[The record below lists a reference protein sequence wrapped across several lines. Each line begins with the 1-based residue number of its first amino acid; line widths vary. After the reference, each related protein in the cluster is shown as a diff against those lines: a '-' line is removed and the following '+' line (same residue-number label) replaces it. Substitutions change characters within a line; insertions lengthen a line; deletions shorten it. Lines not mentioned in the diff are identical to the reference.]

1 MSLEIEATDVI
12 KIILQFC
19 KENSLL
25 ESFNA
30 IQNECQVSLNTV
42 DSIDTFVSDINNGR
56 WDQVLPQVANLK
68 LPRAK
73 LEDLYEQVVL
83 ELIELR
89 ETDTARAMLRQTQVF
104 ARMKADDAE
113 RYLRLEHLCNRTYFD
128 VRELYGST
136 PRDKRRANL
145 AHVLSAEVA
154 TVPPSR
160 LMALVGQ
167 ALKWQQQQGLFPPGS
182 AFDLF
187 RGTAAGARDQVETFP
202 TELDRQI
209 KFGAKSHPECAA
221 FSPDGQLL
229 VSGSVDGFIE
239 VWDFLTGRIKKD
251 LPYQAQE
258 QFMMHD
264 TAVLAL
270 AFSPDS
276 ELLASGS
283 QDGKIKVWRVRTG
296 QCLRRFDT
304 AHSQGVTSLAFSRDG
319 SQVLSSS
326 YDGLVRV
333 HGIKSGKMLKE
344 MRGHTSYV
352 NSAVYSADGAQV
364 LSASSD
370 ATVRVWDTKTCDCT
384 FVFRS
389 PQASAAGEAG
399 MNSVA
404 LYPQNVD
411 QVLVCTRAPT
421 LYLMTL
427 QGQVVKSFQSG
438 KRSGGDFLALA
449 LSPRGEWAYC
459 LGEDGVMYCFS
470 TASGK
475 LEHLMQVAEKDPI
488 SLVHHPHRNLVA
500 SCAGDG
506 TLKTWKP

>member
-12 KIILQFC
+12 KVVLQFC

-25 ESFNA
+25 DSFHA

-42 DSIDTFVSDINNGR
+42 DSTETFVSDINNGR
-56 WDQVLPQVANLK
+56 WDSVLPQVANLK

-104 ARMKADDAE
+104 QRMKADDAE
-113 RYLRLEHLCNRTYFD
+113 RYHRLEHMCSRTYFD
-128 VRELYGST
+128 ARELYGAT
-136 PRDKRRANL
+136 ARDKRRANL
-145 AHVLSAEVA
+145 AHSLSAEVA

-167 ALKWQQQQGLFPPGS
+167 ALKWQQHQGLLPPGS

-187 RGTAAGARDQVETFP
+187 RGTAAGARDEVEAYP
-202 TELDRQI
+202 TQLDRQI
-209 KFGAKSHPECAA
+209 KFGAKSHPECSA

-229 VSGSVDGFIE
+229 ATGSVDGFIE
-239 VWDFLTGRIKKD
+239 IWDYLTGRIKKD

-270 AFSPDS
+270 TFSADS

-283 QDGKIKVWRVRTG
+283 QDGQIKVWRLRSG
-296 QCLRRFDT
+296 QCLRRFDS
-304 AHSQGVTSLAFSRDG
+304 AHSQGVTSLSFSRDG

-344 MRGHTSYV
+344 DR
-352 NSAVYSADGAQV
+352 
-364 LSASSD
+364 
-370 ATVRVWDTKTCDCT
+370 K
-384 FVFRS
+384 
-389 PQASAAGEAG
+389 
-399 MNSVA
+399 SV
-404 LYPQNVD
+404 V
-411 QVLVCTRAPT
+411 
-421 LYLMTL
+421 
-427 QGQVVKSFQSG
+427 
-438 KRSGGDFLALA
+438 
-449 LSPRGEWAYC
+449 
-459 LGEDGVMYCFS
+459 
-470 TASGK
+470 
-475 LEHLMQVAEKDPI
+475 
-488 SLVHHPHRNLVA
+488 
-500 SCAGDG
+500 
-506 TLKTWKP
+506 